1 MGRVLVVNGL
11 LKRLLLRMRLLLER
25 LLLLR
30 KHLQQPTKRHRPC
43 CAVEAGARCRRLAA
57 LLRLPLAELR
67 LLQRLRAQMLMLM
80 LIVLFLWMLG
90 MLPWM
95 VVSRTAGS
103 PDCSERIRPT
113 PAGSN
118 AR

>member
-1 MGRVLVVNGL
+1 MVANGF
-11 LKRLLLRMRLLLER
+11 LKRLLLQMRLLLER

-80 LIVLFLWMLG
+80 LIGLFLWMLG

-95 VVSRTAGS
+95 AVVRTAGL

>member
-30 KHLQQPTKRHRPC
+30 KHLQQLTKRHRPC

-67 LLQRLRAQMLMLM
+67 LLQRLRAQMLML
-80 LIVLFLWMLG
+80 IGLFLWMLG

-95 VVSRTAGS
+95 AVSRTAGL

>member
-80 LIVLFLWMLG
+80 LIGPFLWMSG

-95 VVSRTAGS
+95 AVSRTAGL